1 MEGSK
6 LKAYVT
12 ADGNFGADEVLVF
25 ESSELTDQ
33 QWENLSFLS
42 DGERILYAEAII
54 ADDPEAVAKFE
65 RYL

>member
-1 MEGSK
+1 M
-6 LKAYVT
+6 KAYVT

-25 ESSELTDQ
+25 DSSQLSDK

-42 DGERILYAEAII
+42 DSERLLYAEAII
-54 ADDPEAVAKFE
+54 ADDPEAIEKFE

>member
-1 MEGSK
+1 LEGSK

-25 ESSELTDQ
+25 DSSQLSDK

-42 DGERILYAEAII
+42 DSERLLYAEAII

>member
-1 MEGSK
+1 

-12 ADGNFGADEVLVF
+12 ADGNFGADDILVF
-25 ESSELTDQ
+25 ESSELTEQ

-42 DGERILYAEAII
+42 YSERILYAEAII
-54 ADDPEAVAKFE
+54 ADDPEAIEKFE

>member
-1 MEGSK
+1 M
-6 LKAYVT
+6 KAYVT

-25 ESSELTDQ
+25 DSSELSDK

-42 DGERILYAEAII
+42 DSERLLYAEAII
-54 ADDPEAVAKFE
+54 ADDPEAIEKFE

>member
-1 MEGSK
+1 MEGGK

-12 ADGNFGADEVLVF
+12 ADGNFGGDEVLVF
-25 ESSELTDQ
+25 ESSQLTDK

-42 DGERILYAEAII
+42 DSERLLYAEAIL

>member
-25 ESSELTDQ
+25 DSSELSDK

-42 DGERILYAEAII
+42 DSERLLYAEAII
-54 ADDPEAVAKFE
+54 ADDPEAIEKFE